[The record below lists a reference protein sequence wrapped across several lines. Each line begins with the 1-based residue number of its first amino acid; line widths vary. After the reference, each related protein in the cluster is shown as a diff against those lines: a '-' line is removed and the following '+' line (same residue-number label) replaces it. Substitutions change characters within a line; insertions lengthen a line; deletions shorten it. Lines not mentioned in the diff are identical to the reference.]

1 MKNSSKIAKNVGIGF
16 LAFAI
21 GIVVSLKSGDI
32 INNKLAAAGYRNR
45 DFLGHIKFIVTFAVP
60 FLMWVAVFIAT
71 IPAAEHVRKQI
82 RSYAG
87 IGLALAIVG
96 GELLAVFA
104 YLVRYV

>member
-1 MKNSSKIAKNVGIGF
+1 MKNSSKIVQNIGIAF

-21 GIVVSLKSGDI
+21 GAVVSLKSGDI

-60 FLMWVAVFIAT
+60 FLMWLAVLIAT
-71 IPAAEHVRKQI
+71 VPAAEQVRKQI
-82 RSYAG
+82 RSCTG
-87 IGLALAIVG
+87 IGLALAVLG
-96 GELLAVFA
+96 GELLALFA